1 MTGQRV
7 RGTRRAAVALLAA
20 SALLSGCGVL
30 PGGTGGSPG
39 PVVVMTW
46 APVGTSATNMPGM
59 LAMAQVYEK
68 YANDQGGF
76 GGRKLKVLTCNER
89 DDIVGVRNCAQQA
102 NDAGA
107 VAVVGSYS
115 EQGADFISALE
126 TYDIPYIG
134 GYGITEDEFQSVESY
149 PINGGLPALLAGNGR
164 QLADLCKKV
173 TLVRPDTTTGDQ
185 YPVFLDDGL
194 RAGGRSSARDLR
206 TADNATEY
214 TSVAEHAVD
223 GNKSSDCVSAV
234 LGDHTSTFFDS
245 LRHVGDEALKVRVS
259 SVLGSITQSLVDSTG
274 GAHSPLENAYVTGW
288 YPPSSD
294 PKWDQMKATV
304 TKYAF
309 NDDRIDVDDPGAQ
322 TTWIA
327 YTVLD
332 KVVAAMGGKTA
343 VTRSSLQRAMDRT
356 SKLSTGGLTPDLGWT
371 DSDTHGIVG
380 YSRLTNTKV
389 TYQQVRNGR
398 LVPAR
403 PGFIDLSATL
413 SAQR

>member
-1 MTGQRV
+1 
-7 RGTRRAAVALLAA
+7 
-20 SALLSGCGVL
+20 
-30 PGGTGGSPG
+30 
-39 PVVVMTW
+39 
-46 APVGTSATNMPGM
+46 M

-68 YANDQGGF
+68 YAKDHDSF
-76 GGRKLKVLTCNER
+76 GGRPLKVLTCNER
-89 DDIVGVRNCAQQA
+89 DDIVAVRKCAQEA

-115 EQGADFISALE
+115 EKGADFISALE

-134 GYGITEDEFQSVESY
+134 GFGITEDEFQSVESY

-185 YPVFLDDGL
+185 YPFFLDDGL
-194 RAGGRSSARDLR
+194 RAGGKADAKDLR
-206 TADNATEY
+206 TPDNATQY
-214 TSVAEHAVD
+214 SDVAATAV
-223 GNKSSDCVSAV
+223 GRNKTTDCVSAV

-245 LRHVGDEALKVRVS
+245 LRHVTDEPLKVRVS
-259 SVLGSITQSLVDSTG
+259 SVLGSVTQSLVDSTG

-294 PKWDQMKATV
+294 PEWNEMKAAV

-332 KVVAAMGGKTA
+332 KVVSAMKAKTA
-343 VTRSSLQRAMDRT
+343 VTRASLQHAMDHT
-356 SKLSTGGLTPDLGWT
+356 TNLSTGGLTPSLGWT
-371 DSDTHGIVG
+371 EADTRGIVG
-380 YSRLTNTKV
+380 YSRLVNTKV
-389 TYQQVRNGR
+389 TYQQVSNGR
-398 LVPAR
+398 LVSAR
-403 PGFIDLSATL
+403 PGFIDLTATL
-413 SAQR
+413 SQDH